1 MTSFVPRSAEGW
13 RDPFSMY
20 ADLRDTDPAHHVVDG
35 NYWVLSRHADVIEA
49 ARDTETFSSA
59 QGLTFTYDDLAS
71 VGLDEIAPMVFLD
84 PPDHTEFRRLVAR
97 GFTPRQV
104 TSIEPEV
111 REFVI
116 SRIDA
121 LCASSGHGAGGEG
134 GSGGEGGGNRDIVS
148 ELLKP
153 LPTMVVGH
161 YLGVPVEDRSSFDG
175 WVEQIVGASATGNI
189 FDAMETVAQVI
200 EYFTALVETR
210 RVSPGE
216 DVISELVQAGDGAAV
231 DPMRILGFA
240 FTMMTGGNDTS
251 TGMLSVGLE
260 MLSQQR
266 DQWGLLVDQP
276 DLIPNAVTELLRLSS
291 PVQGLA
297 RTTTRDVELH
307 DKVIPVQTKVML
319 LYASANRDPRQFG
332 PTAADLD
339 VTRPPGPI
347 LTFGHGAHYCLGAA
361 AARLMGRVVL
371 EELTARCPN
380 FTVDGTNGRFSAGHF
395 VRWYESLP
403 FDPYGRN

>member
-1 MTSFVPRSAEGW
+1 MTGFVPRSGESW

-20 ADLRDTDPAHHVVDG
+20 ADLRDNDPAHHVLDG
-35 NYWVLSRHADVIEA
+35 NYWVFSRHADVMEA

-59 QGLTFTYDDLAS
+59 QGLTFTYDDVAS
-71 VGLDEIAPMVFLD
+71 VGLDQIAPMVFLD

-104 TSIEPEV
+104 SSIEPEV

-116 SRIDA
+116 SRIEA
-121 LCASSGHGAGGEG
+121 CCVTGGV
-134 GSGGEGGGNRDIVS
+134 DIVR

-161 YLGVPVEDRSSFDG
+161 YLGVPIQDRSRFDT

-189 FDAMETVAQVI
+189 LDAIETVSEVI
-200 EYFTALVETR
+200 EYFSALVEIR
-210 RVSPGE
+210 RSSPGE
-216 DVISELVQAGDGAAV
+216 DAISELVRAGDGAAV

-251 TGMLSVGLE
+251 TGMLGTGLDL
-260 MLSQQR
+260 LSQNP
-266 DQWGLLVDQP
+266 DQWQLLVDQP
-276 DLIPNAVTELLRLSS
+276 ELIPNAVTELLRLSS

-297 RTTTRDVELH
+297 RTTTREVEIHNKL
-307 DKVIPVQTKVML
+307 IPPNTKVML
-319 LYASANRDPRQFG
+319 LYASANRDPLHFG
-332 PTAADLD
+332 PTAGKLD
-339 VTRPPGPI
+339 VTRHPGQI

-371 EELTARCPN
+371 EELTTRCPE
-380 FTVDGTNGRFSAGHF
+380 FSVDSSRGTFSAGNF
-395 VRWYESLP
+395 VRWYDSLP
-403 FDPYGRN
+403 FDAGLGSDT

>member
-1 MTSFVPRSAEGW
+1 MTGFVPRSGESW

-20 ADLRDTDPAHHVVDG
+20 ADLRANDPAHHVLEG

-59 QGLTFTYDDLAS
+59 QGLTFTYDDVAS
-71 VGLDEIAPMVFLD
+71 VGLDQIAPMVFLD

-104 TSIEPEV
+104 SSIEPEV

-116 SRIDA
+116 SRIE
-121 LCASSGHGAGGEG
+121 ASCVSG
-134 GSGGEGGGNRDIVS
+134 RVDIVS

-161 YLGVPVEDRSSFDG
+161 YLGVPVEDRSRFDS

-189 FDAMETVAQVI
+189 LDAIDTVSQVI
-200 EYFTALVETR
+200 EYFSALVEDR
-210 RVSPGE
+210 RLNPGE

-251 TGMLSVGLE
+251 TGMLGTGLDL
-260 MLSQQR
+260 LSQHP
-266 DQWGLLVDQP
+266 DQWRLLVDQP
-276 DLIPNAVTELLRLSS
+276 ELIPNAVTELLRLSS

-297 RTTTRDVELH
+297 RTTTRAVELH
-307 DKVIPVQTKVML
+307 GKVIPPNTKVML
-319 LYASANRDPRQFG
+319 LYASANRDPLHFG
-332 PTAADLD
+332 PTAGELD
-339 VTRPPGPI
+339 VTRHPGQI

-371 EELTARCPN
+371 EELASRCPH
-380 FTVDGTNGRFSAGHF
+380 FSVDSNNGTFSAGNF
-395 VRWYESLP
+395 VRWFDSLP
-403 FDPYGRN
+403 FDPGLRRSDT